1 MDNNNFRRFFGATL
15 TILGTI
21 VVLFACVAFLS
32 DAKPLLGMSINKWES
47 LAPFLVGLVFFGAG
61 VGLIRNS

>member
-1 MDNNNFRRFFGATL
+1 MDNSNYRRFFGALL
-15 TILGTI
+15 TILGII

-32 DAKPLLGMSINKWES
+32 HGKPVLGLSVSKWEA

-61 VGLIRNS
+61 VSLVRNL